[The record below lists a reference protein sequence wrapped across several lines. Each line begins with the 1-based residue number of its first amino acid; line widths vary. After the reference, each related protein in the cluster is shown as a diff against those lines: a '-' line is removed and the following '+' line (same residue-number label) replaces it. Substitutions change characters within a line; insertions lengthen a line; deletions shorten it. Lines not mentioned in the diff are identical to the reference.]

1 MIGQHSASIQTYLG
15 KKKVVKVPN
24 KITCIRKKHLD
35 RSSMAKNQPKMDN
48 IRNHIRDTPVV

>member
-15 KKKVVKVPN
+15 KKKVPN